1 MEDTPTQHMVAPY
14 ETRKEAFDWLPYWAK
29 VMHDKK
35 MPGLVWVDRIPG
47 SGTWGVFA
55 EKLLPHQSRL

>member
-1 MEDTPTQHMVAPY
+1 MVAPY